1 MKDKQMNLVVG
12 LGNPG
17 SKYINTR
24 HNIGFR
30 VVEKLAEKYNTS
42 IRKRLFSNARECRL
56 TSSGRK
62 LLLIQP
68 LTFMNLSGIAVK
80 GYLKRLKLD
89 KDSLLVICDDVNLP
103 FGQIRLRPNG
113 SAGGHNGLSSI
124 IERLGDANFPRLRI
138 GVGSEGTIR
147 DLSEYVLSDF
157 KEDELIDVEGAIS
170 QAVAAC
176 ECWLRVG
183 INKAMNTYN
192 R

>member
-1 MKDKQMNLVVG
+1 MYLVAG

-30 VVEKLAEKYNTS
+30 VVEKLAEANNTV
-42 IRKRLFSNARECRL
+42 IRKKLFANAKECRL
-56 TSSGRK
+56 TLFSSK

-68 LTFMNLSGIAVK
+68 LTFMNLSGVAVAA
-80 GYLKRLKLD
+80 YLKKIKAD
-89 KDSLLVICDDVNLP
+89 KKNLLVICDDVNLGL
-103 FGQIRLRPNG
+103 GQIRLRPGG

-124 IERLGDANFPRLRI
+124 IERLGTTDFPRLRI
-138 GVGSEGTIR
+138 GVGSKKTIR

-157 KEDELIDVEGAIS
+157 REDELIDAQEAIVL
-170 QAVAAC
+170 AVAAC
-176 ECWLRVG
+176 ECWLKDGVA
-183 INKAMNTYN
+183 KAMNIYN